1 MTHLTNLRRSKCIRD
16 QEKERQKEAK
26 KKRSADS
33 YDWHALVTERKL
45 SSLLVMELD
54 KYLEK
59 NSLSKR
65 GRKADKVE
73 RITSH
78 VLTHSTVHHQPATK
92 EPVPQTTP
100 PAMLLSEDSDTSS
113 GSEEDEVLVCI
124 GATSDTSSN
133 SDSCEEQE
141 SL

>member
-1 MTHLTNLRRSKCIRD
+1 MISEFCQKFIVAEVVVVEYLTHLTNLRGSKCIRN
-16 QEKERQKEAK
+16 QEKGQKEAK
-26 KKRSADS
+26 KKQSADS

-78 VLTHSTVHHQPATK
+78 VLTHSTVHHWPATQ

-100 PAMLLSEDSDTSS
+100 PAML
-113 GSEEDEVLVCI
+113 
-124 GATSDTSSN
+124 
-133 SDSCEEQE
+133 
-141 SL
+141 

>member
-1 MTHLTNLRRSKCIRD
+1 MSVTMIKNDRK
-16 QEKERQKEAK
+16 RQS
-26 KKRSADS
+26 KRSADS
-33 YDWHALVTERKL
+33 YGWSSLVKEEL

-54 KYLEK
+54 KYLE

-65 GRKADKVE
+65 GRKADKVK

-78 VLTHSTVHHQPATK
+78 ALTHSTVHHQPATK

-124 GATSDTSSN
+124 GATSDTSSS